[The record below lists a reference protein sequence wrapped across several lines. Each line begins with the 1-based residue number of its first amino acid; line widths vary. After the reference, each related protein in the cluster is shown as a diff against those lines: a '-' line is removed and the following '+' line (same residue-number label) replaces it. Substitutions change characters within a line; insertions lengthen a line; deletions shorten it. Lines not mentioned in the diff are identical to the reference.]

1 MATLRYRAIIKV
13 LCNECQT
20 CANMKRRFDV
30 NCRGC
35 SHKKYNNVNNLLN
48 FTSFLHKEFPNWVWM
63 NVYEYKK
70 NENGV
75 KLASYQKGKNE
86 PTSISV

>member
-13 LCNECQT
+13 LCDNCQT
-20 CANMKRRFDV
+20 SANMKRRFNVD
-30 NCRGC
+30 CISC
-35 SHKKYNNVNNLLN
+35 SFKKYNNVNNLLT
-48 FTSFLHKEFPNWVWM
+48 FTSFLHKTFPNWVYM

-70 NENGV
+70 NENGT

-86 PTSISV
+86 PISIGV